1 MKSPIPKRDPLPL
14 ETAASS
20 TEREPVFG
28 SQGGRNAL
36 VVIAVACVIFFLHYA
51 KDFLI
56 PMAMALVFAAVLD
69 PITRRL
75 RALGIAA
82 SIAAGLTVLIALFVI
97 GGGIYLVSDDFTA
110 AIEKLPALSQGLKDR
125 ARTEQTA
132 SPSAVKKLSETA
144 KNLEEAASTLSGA
157 PPAPAKPATRAE
169 VQVEPRPNWLRAQLA
184 TGSTTVLQVVG
195 QVLLALLITYFIL
208 ASGPMLRRKLL
219 RASGNHRNHR
229 ALMRRI
235 LSQSCKQV
243 QLYVAIMLVT
253 NVAVGLAV
261 WPVFYLLG
269 FEQHG
274 LWALFTGVAHIV
286 PYVGSVAVAAS
297 AAIFSYLGSPDILGA
312 MKSGLIVLA
321 VVSLVATLLSTWLQS
336 RTSRMNQVA
345 IFVGIMFWG
354 WLWGLWGLFLGAPI
368 VVIVKVICDNVST
381 LRGTARLLGD

>member
-261 WPVFYLLG
+261 WPVFYLLSNSTACG
-269 FEQHG
+269 RFSQ
-274 LWALFTGVAHIV
+274 ALHISCLTLA
-286 PYVGSVAVAAS
+286 P
-297 AAIFSYLGSPDILGA
+297 LRSPPLPQSFPILGA
-312 MKSGLIVLA
+312 
-321 VVSLVATLLSTWLQS
+321 
-336 RTSRMNQVA
+336 RTFSV
-345 IFVGIMFWG
+345 
-354 WLWGLWGLFLGAPI
+354 P
-368 VVIVKVICDNVST
+368 
-381 LRGTARLLGD
+381 